1 MGFEKHKLECQ
12 EDQRRQAARIAMQA
26 GAIHACEIHEGVYI
40 DGGDDESAYRF
51 ANHLYTIRDVL
62 ADGFD
67 TRREMTDA
75 IKSVLDDAGSTCSFC
90 QKIIEG
96 D

>member
-12 EDQRRQAARIAMQA
+12 EDQRRAAARIAMEA

-40 DGGDDESAYRF
+40 DCGDDESAYRF
-51 ANHLYTIRDVL
+51 ANHLYTTHDGL
-62 ADGFD
+62 ADGFG

-75 IKSVLDDAGSTCSFC
+75 IKFVLDDAASVCPFC
-90 QKIIEG
+90 QKITE
-96 D
+96 DD